1 MQRTIVDK
9 LPNCKKRYSK
19 SKDIIVCENGE
30 VYVPWKEKYHK
41 LTPFNTGGHKNMVY
55 VYHKG
60 ASYNVAKEV
69 WLAFTGEKAALK
81 DYIVPKDGNMFNN
94 NISNL
99 EKKTRSEI
107 MIKNNSFPR
116 SVKIRNKITG
126 EIYPTAKTVSQMEK
140 VSQKALFDTL
150 NGKWKN
156 CAYPHLK
163 EKYEIIE
170 K

>member
-1 MQRTIVDK
+1 MQRIIVDK

-30 VYVPWKEKYHK
+30 VYTPWKGKYHK
-41 LTPFNTGGHKNMVY
+41 LTPFKTGGHKNMVY
-55 VYHKG
+55 VYHKSI
-60 ASYNVAKEV
+60 AYNVAKEV
-69 WLAFTGEKAALK
+69 WLAFTGEKAELK
-81 DYIVPKDGNMFNN
+81 DYIVPKDGNAFNN
-94 NISNL
+94 DISNL
-99 EKKTRSEI
+99 EKKTRTEI
-107 MIKNNSFPR
+107 MIKSGSFPR

-126 EIYPTAKTVSQMEK
+126 ETYPTAKTVSEMEN
-140 VSQKALFDTL
+140 VSLKALFDTL
-150 NGKWKN
+150 RGKWVK